1 MQIDYFDS
9 PEGVAVGAQLTRI
22 SGQLT
27 PISESEMNI
36 KPVSMKA
43 YQKRVWVTRPK
54 PHVDRLACIWLI
66 RRFVDEG
73 AATRYA
79 HEAQEGEVA
88 FDMTDAEFGHRGNL
102 CTFEVMAQAF
112 ELLKDSGMTTLGEIV
127 HQIDLRDG
135 RYSHAE
141 AEGLDTILRGWLA
154 QDLPDEELEARGLQ
168 LFDGLYEAL
177 SQRSS

>member
-1 MQIDYFDS
+1 
-9 PEGVAVGAQLTRI
+9 
-22 SGQLT
+22 
-27 PISESEMNI
+27 
-36 KPVSMKA
+36 
-43 YQKRVWVTRPK
+43 
-54 PHVDRLACIWLI
+54 
-66 RRFVDEG
+66 
-73 AATRYA
+73 
-79 HEAQEGEVA
+79 VA

-112 ELLKDSGMTTLGEIV
+112 ELLKNGWMTTLGEIV

-141 AEGLDTILRGWLA
+141 AEGIDTVLRGWLA

-177 SQRSS
+177 SQRSN